1 MHIGIEMTILIVVID
16 TQILMNV
23 LKTVM
28 AVLRH
33 VLTQLAATLAPVV
46 QASVWQV
53 IGVDVMVNTLNSATN
68 LLFNIIY

>member
-1 MHIGIEMTILIVVID
+1 MNSDIETTILTIVIN

-28 AVLRH
+28 VVLRH

-46 QASVWQV
+46 QASAWQV
-53 IGVDVMVNTLNSATN
+53 IDIDVMVNTLNSATN
-68 LLFNIIY
+68 LLSNINY

>member
-1 MHIGIEMTILIVVID
+1 M
-16 TQILMNV
+16 QILMNV

-46 QASVWQV
+46 QASAWQV
-53 IGVDVMVNTLNSATN
+53 IDVDAMVNTFLNSATKSPV
-68 LLFNIIY
+68 